1 MEGHR
6 ARKNV
11 EPLSRGRPVRRV
23 QGRSRVLRGI
33 RCLPRK
39 RRQGR
44 RPLRGREGQTDLR
57 RPPDQAARNE
67 IHPRTGVPVE
77 LVRVNDRC
85 RVVEVSVFRE
95 RLVQAPT
102 STTQT
107 SPTWRWKVGSGHSST
122 WTPAPATVP
131 SGRTSCRRK
140 SRLGQAH
147 RPHLWGEKSRGVPK
161 TPPAEVAEVGRRPTR
176 ISCRR
181 LCWRCHARRGP
192 LSARAGLRR
201 A

>member
-11 EPLSRGRPVRRV
+11 EPLSRGRPVRPV

-33 RCLPRK
+33 RRLPRE

-44 RPLRGREGQTDLR
+44 RPLRGREEQTDLR

-67 IHPRTGVPVE
+67 IHPRTSRAGARKRPAQGRRGLRFQGAPRAGSHFDDAGEPNLEMEGRIRAFFDLDTRTRHRPIRTNVLSKKVP
-77 LVRVNDRC
+77 
-85 RVVEVSVFRE
+85 F
-95 RLVQAPT
+95 
-102 STTQT
+102 
-107 SPTWRWKVGSGHSST
+107 GG
-122 WTPAPATVP
+122 
-131 SGRTSCRRK
+131 
-140 SRLGQAH
+140 AH
-147 RPHLWGEKSRGVPK
+147 RPHPWGEKSRGVPK